1 MSSRD
6 FAAWAEPNLVLTLGE
21 RTYTVRPPS
30 VADGGKLLA
39 LAVRGEVA
47 VGITPG
53 PVSDEVQE
61 VLDSIGHDEHPALG
75 ADVYAQLV
83 ADGVSDKTINR
94 MAYYAIFY
102 WTRGAEYADWIAAA
116 LFTPRDIDGVLA
128 EAEADA
134 DPKE

>member
-47 VGITPG
+47 VGIVPG

-61 VLDSIGHDEHPALG
+61 VLDSIGPDEHPALG

-83 ADGVSDKTINR
+83 ADGWSDMTISR

-102 WTRGAEYADWIAAA
+102 WTRGAEYADRIAAI

-128 EAEADA
+128 EAEAEA
-134 DPKE
+134 DPKG

>member
-47 VGITPG
+47 VGIVPG

-61 VLDSIGHDEHPALG
+61 VLDSIEPDEHPALG
-75 ADVYAQLV
+75 ADVYNQLV
-83 ADGVSDKTINR
+83 ADGWSDITINR

-128 EAEADA
+128 EAEAEA
-134 DPKE
+134 DPKG

>member
-30 VADGGKLLA
+30 VDNAGKLVA

-47 VGITPG
+47 LGIVPG
-53 PVSDEVQE
+53 PVSNEVQE
-61 VLDSIGHDEHPALG
+61 VLDGIQPDEHPALG
-75 ADVYAQLV
+75 PEVHAQLV
-83 ADGVSDKTINR
+83 ADGVSDVTISR
-94 MAYYAIFY
+94 MTYYAIFY
-102 WTRGAEYADWIAAA
+102 WTRGPEYADWIAAA

-134 DPKE
+134 DPKG

>member
-1 MSSRD
+1 MSTRD
-6 FAAWAEPNLVLTLGE
+6 FAAWAQPNLVLPLYG

-30 VADGGKLLA
+30 VDDGGKLMA

-47 VGITPG
+47 LGITKEPI
-53 PVSDEVQE
+53 SDEVLE
-61 VLDSIGHDEHPALG
+61 VLASIGKDEHPALG
-75 ADVYAQLV
+75 AEVYAQLV
-83 ADGVSDKTINR
+83 ADGVSDVTINR

-128 EAEADA
+128 AAEAEAD
-134 DPKE
+134 PKG

>member
-30 VADGGKLLA
+30 VDNGGKLLA

-61 VLDSIGHDEHPALG
+61 VLDSIGPDEHPALG
-75 ADVYAQLV
+75 KDVYDRLV
-83 ADGVSDKTINR
+83 ADGVSDTTINR

-102 WTRGAEYADWIAAA
+102 WTRGAEYADWIAAV

-128 EAEADA
+128 EAEAEP
-134 DPKE
+134 DPKG

>member
-1 MSSRD
+1 MSARD

-30 VADGGKLLA
+30 VADAGKLLA

-47 VGITPG
+47 VGIAPG
-53 PVSDEVQE
+53 PVSEDVQE
-61 VLDSIGHDEHPALG
+61 VLDSIGPDEHPALG
-75 ADVYAQLV
+75 RDVYAQLV
-83 ADGVSDKTINR
+83 ADGASQVTIDR

-102 WTRGAEYADWIAAA
+102 WARSAEYADWIAAA

-128 EAEADA
+128 AAEAEAD
-134 DPKE
+134 PKE